1 MLQYTT
7 QEILKGILE
16 NNSVIIRFIYDNYLH
31 GIRKF
36 IEKFGGSKDDAL
48 DVFQEGIMVIY
59 EQAKRNDI
67 KQIRNFK
74 GYFFSICKY
83 KWFNMIRDSKAGEI
97 ATVEMEEIMP
107 TLEFKLVS
115 EGWSDL
121 LEKERRVKIYFNS
134 FMELNSTCQ
143 MMVRYVAYGWAIE
156 DIAAEMNFSVTY
168 TYRKRQA
175 CLNKLMELVKQKLD
189 K

>member
-1 MLQYTT
+1 LLQYTT
-7 QEILKGILE
+7 QEILTGILE
-16 NNSVIIRFIYDNYLH
+16 NNSIVIRFIYDQYLH

-48 DVFQEGIMVIY
+48 DVFQEGILVIY
-59 EQAKRNDI
+59 EQIKRGEVNQI
-67 KQIRNFK
+67 KNFR
-74 GYFFSICKY
+74 GYLFSICKY
-83 KWFNMIRDSKAGEI
+83 KWYNMIRDNNSGEYT
-97 ATVEMEEIMP
+97 TVEMEEILP
-107 TLEFKLVS
+107 ALEFKQIS
-115 EGWSDL
+115 EGWTDL
-121 LEKERRVKIYFNS
+121 LEKERRVKIYFRS
-134 FMELNSTCQ
+134 FMELSGTRQ

-175 CLNKLMELVKQKLD
+175 CLNKLIELVKQKLD